1 MIRAP
6 FCVLAGASAL
16 VAVSASAQTPTAS
29 PVAMPIAP
37 AVTIA
42 PPTAP
47 VSHPGTLPV
56 EHDTLV
62 RLMVMNEV
70 STRTTKPGDRFP
82 LRVDENVVVSGVT
95 VIPVGAK
102 AWGEVLSAEASGIV
116 GKSGKLN
123 AKLLYV
129 ELGSERVPLSGEAKS
144 AGNGGTAET
153 VMGVIGL
160 GPFGLLARG
169 NNAKL
174 KAGDIFNGYF
184 ASDML
189 FDPSTKRLFAA
200 PAATESVVVPVVAPV
215 AQ

>member
-6 FCVLAGASAL
+6 FRVLALASAL
-16 VAVSASAQTPTAS
+16 VAVSAAAQTPVAAPTA
-29 PVAMPIAP
+29 VIAMPEAP
-37 AVTIA
+37 A
-42 PPTAP
+42 
-47 VSHPGTLPV
+47 SHPGTLPV
-56 EHDTLV
+56 EQDTLV
-62 RLMVMNEV
+62 RLMVLNEV
-70 STRTTKPGDRFP
+70 STRTTKPGERFP
-82 LRVDENVVVSGVT
+82 LRVDENVVVGGVT

-102 AWGEVLSAEASGIV
+102 AWGEVLSAEASGVV

-129 ELGSERVPLSGEAKS
+129 EVGEDRVPLAGEAKS
-144 AGNGGTAET
+144 AGAGGTAET
-153 VMGVIGL
+153 VLGVIGL

-189 FDPSTKRLFAA
+189 FDAGTKRLLAA
-200 PAATESVVVPVVAPV
+200 PSTETPVVVPVVTP
-215 AQ
+215 